1 MADSLDLMRARRVA
15 MSEAAI
21 CERNK
26 AIEQILRWC
35 DRSGEEPEGQCLHEI
50 EQICRKQLGL
60 ELVRHDPCA
69 NPQCFICNRELR
81 DQAAYDQSMSDL
93 AASGGI
99 VDAP

>member
-26 AIEQILRWC
+26 AMEQILRWC
-35 DRSGEEPEGQCLHEI
+35 DRGGEEPEGQCLHEI

-60 ELVRHDPCA
+60 KVLVVSRDLTLAEHTEERIANCHDDS
-69 NPQCFICNRELR
+69 NYFE
-81 DQAAYDQSMSDL
+81 
-93 AASGGI
+93 G
-99 VDAP
+99 DAEDA